1 MKTTYS
7 FANPSSMLNS
17 RWSQRQSQL
26 ISLSGSQSTVSSRT
40 SLKVQINGEHFYTA
54 LTTKCMILVDICLAG
69 PSERLLR
76 RNSRQNR
83 PAIPYA
89 KSIEIWTGNAR
100 KVFSDGRSGGL
111 AAPNCLS
118 TIDVEWQEQPAR
130 SM

>member
-1 MKTTYS
+1 
-7 FANPSSMLNS
+7 
-17 RWSQRQSQL
+17 
-26 ISLSGSQSTVSSRT
+26 
-40 SLKVQINGEHFYTA
+40 
-54 LTTKCMILVDICLAG
+54 MILVDICLAG

-111 AAPNCLS
+111 AALNCLS